1 MDGLWTGGHL
11 VFELLYCLQI
21 TAKEDPDSG
30 GIWLWLILP
39 MTLALALACGTLAFA
54 VALAWICLGPTS
66 PNWVNVCPGGG
77 GTVPKGGP
85 AWGLEVLVEVSQSSC
100 FKFQIAKV

>member
-1 MDGLWTGGHL
+1 MD
-11 VFELLYCLQI
+11 
-21 TAKEDPDSG
+21 
-30 GIWLWLILP
+30 
-39 MTLALALACGTLAFA
+39 LALAYFANDTGPGPGLWLWSWHPGLA

>member
-1 MDGLWTGGHL
+1 MD
-11 VFELLYCLQI
+11 
-21 TAKEDPDSG
+21 
-30 GIWLWLILP
+30 
-39 MTLALALACGTLAFA
+39 LALAHFANDTGPGLWLWSWHPGLA
-54 VALAWICLGPTS
+54 VALAWICIGPTS

-77 GTVPKGGP
+77 RTVPKGGP

>member
-1 MDGLWTGGHL
+1 MD
-11 VFELLYCLQI
+11 
-21 TAKEDPDSG
+21 
-30 GIWLWLILP
+30 
-39 MTLALALACGTLAFA
+39 LALAHFANDTGPGPGLWLWSWHPGLA
-54 VALAWICLGPTS
+54 VALAWICIGPTS

-77 GTVPKGGP
+77 RTVPEGGP